1 MMATDTQHPESTPDN
16 MQLKL
21 LAILESV
28 GLEPGATRPAPSAAK
43 AVPQTAAP
51 VAESKPANSNAPV
64 SSPRTKAVPQGCC
77 PQCEEPDAFKTTSW
91 CKACGFYPSLNK
103 TVDLGGEI
111 PEDKAIELD
120 EVIDRVPQWCWLMV
134 GGMLAIVFL
143 AVLIRLLI
151 PGIEGRSPFGLLAIV
166 GGFAAVASAHVRAF
180 YVALAA
186 SANLKIASMFT
197 QITEIWRVVFQ
208 QLPNTRQ
215 LFYSLAWGAT
225 AMAVGLLVIDL
236 DWNGLFKPSDQ
247 PAGEGFNPMRWVM
260 RMAGSMMGAA
270 AQAQNMSGGGGADGA
285 SLAAEMLSAANEMQV
300 DQGNAPGNDSTEDA
314 LTNFSG
320 KITGEVLEG
329 GASGGGG
336 EEKDIESLSHEDL
349 LKQQQQ
355 SGKEEVS
362 QTASTKAP
370 EKSVP
375 RGQVAAGK
383 TGIGKETGSP
393 HPGVRDS
400 GAGGSPLPSGTTPA
414 TLGLTAGLPENRQL
428 EGTYLIL
435 GYTLSITG
443 NMHSVVVAEVNGE
456 RVRYVDNVPVSG
468 LPAALQTQLQDDL
481 DRSASD
487 KPFLKLPFRARWSRP
502 VFECVVSYRGK
513 NSAGKFDAPVLKSYS
528 RRN

>member
-1 MMATDTQHPESTPDN
+1 

-28 GLEPGATRPAPSAAK
+28 GLEPGATRPAPPAAK
-43 AVPQTAAP
+43 AAPQTAAP
-51 VAESKPANSNAPV
+51 AAESKSANSNSPV
-64 SSPRTKAVPQGCC
+64 SAPRPKAVPQGCC
-77 PQCEEPDAFKTTSW
+77 PQCKEPDAFKTTSW

-111 PEDKAIELD
+111 PKEKAIELD
-120 EVIDRVPQWCWLMV
+120 EVFDRVPQWCWLMA

-180 YVALAA
+180 YVALAS
-186 SANLKIASMFT
+186 SANFKIASMFT

-208 QLPNTRQ
+208 QLPNTRK

-236 DWNGLFKPSDQ
+236 DWNGLFKPSDK

-285 SLAAEMLSAANEMQV
+285 SLAADMLPAANEMQV
-300 DQGNAPGNDSTEDA
+300 DQGNAPGNGSTEDA
-314 LTNFSG
+314 LTNFAG
-320 KITGEVLEG
+320 KMTGEALEG
-329 GASGGGG
+329 GVSGGGG
-336 EEKDIESLSHEDL
+336 EKKDIESLSHEDL

-355 SGKEEVS
+355 AAQEEATETSATKQPDKPGPNGKDSAGKAVSGKENG
-362 QTASTKAP
+362 AP
-370 EKSVP
+370 KT
-375 RGQVAAGK
+375 AAG
-383 TGIGKETGSP
+383 
-393 HPGVRDS
+393 DL
-400 GAGGSPLPSGTTPA
+400 GAGGSPLPSGNTPA
-414 TLGLTAGLPENRQL
+414 TLGLTAGLPEERQL

-487 KPFLKLPFRARWSRP
+487 KPFLKLPFRARWCRP
-502 VFECVVSYRGK
+502 AFECVVGYRGK